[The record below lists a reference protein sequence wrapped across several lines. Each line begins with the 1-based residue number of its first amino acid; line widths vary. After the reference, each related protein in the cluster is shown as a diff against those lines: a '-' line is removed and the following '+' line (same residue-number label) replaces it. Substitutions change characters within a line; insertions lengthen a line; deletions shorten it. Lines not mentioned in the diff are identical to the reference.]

1 MCNLSSSALYTRTE
15 YEGKGPHH
23 LPSIPPPS
31 TVRSPADASL
41 EFENVED
48 SSGKVTNEEHGR
60 DADEDGEE
68 TPLGAVGHLE
78 AEMRTRGEKPMN
90 VDKVSAAGVE
100 EKCMYGPNHG

>member
-15 YEGKGPHH
+15 YEGEGPHH
-23 LPSIPPPS
+23 LPSIPLH
-31 TVRSPADASL
+31 RSPTDASL

-68 TPLGAVGHLE
+68 TPLSAVGHLE
-78 AEMRTRGEKPMN
+78 AEMRTRGGTN
-90 VDKVSAAGVE
+90 
-100 EKCMYGPNHG
+100 